1 MGPRIKLLAV
11 AALLALPALP
21 AWARAQA
28 PPARS
33 DDGVRFDAM
42 VDMMRDASPEA
53 AQSTARDIF
62 SQAYQ
67 GQEMGNWAFA
77 VRGYSAAQRLPN
89 LNQAMRNQLAFWHGY
104 ALFQQAIQ
112 DQAPQTVATAQ
123 AALPKLQEA
132 RQLLASS
139 GGYATTI
146 DVPLDE
152 LQKSIATYIGIQQ
165 AILRGGR

>member
-11 AALLALPALP
+11 AALLSAPTG
-21 AWARAQA
+21 ARAQA
-28 PPARS
+28 SPRAS
-33 DDGVRFDAM
+33 DDGARFDAM
-42 VDMMRDASPEA
+42 VDMMRDASPEE

-62 SQAYQ
+62 SQAHE

-77 VRGYSAAQRLPN
+77 VRGYGAAERLPN
-89 LNQAMRNQLAFWHGY
+89 LSQAMRNQLAFWHGY

-112 DQAPQTVATAQ
+112 EQAPQTVATAQ
-123 AALPKLQEA
+123 AALSKLQEA

-146 DVPLDE
+146 DVRVDE
-152 LQKSIATYIGIQQ
+152 LQESIATYIDIQQ